1 MGTEKKKENKIRQT
15 IENWA
20 RLPKWIQS
28 IQKTNSSLAT
38 KLNRFFLMVIL
49 PINILMIIITG
60 IMTRSYEDRM
70 EESYSYQLGLY
81 TKTAEYQFSSM
92 EDDMREFL
100 SVNNLAIL
108 MKGAGTDSMMN
119 LVRLNSTL
127 SESKVWDTY
136 SGMYYVWDHT
146 SDVLNSR
153 SMGDRY
159 SKNVKNGLEESCQIR
174 F

>member
-1 MGTEKKKENKIRQT
+1 
-15 IENWA
+15 
-20 RLPKWIQS
+20 
-28 IQKTNSSLAT
+28 
-38 KLNRFFLMVIL
+38 
-49 PINILMIIITG
+49 
-60 IMTRSYEDRM
+60 M

-108 MKGAGTDSMMN
+108 MRGAGTDSMMN

-153 SMGDRY
+153 SMGYRY
-159 SKNVKNGLEESCQIR
+159 SKNLKNGLE
-174 F
+174 